1 MNDYKFEG
9 LKSRVTRIV
18 SLASS
23 SLQAANKT
31 IKITTPSYF
40 AGRDSGTANAMILE
54 SNDYCSS
61 IELEPQKLDCKNLEV
76 YASSLCSADLHELQN
91 EKRVPVIRVS
101 SIDSD
106 NEIQQPSQVYHSRK
120 YSSSQLIQGD
130 FPKKQTLKQ
139 LLATKTQVN

>member
-1 MNDYKFEG
+1 MKDYKFEG

-40 AGRDSGTANAMILE
+40 AGKDSGTANAMILE

-61 IELEPQKLDCKNLEV
+61 IDPE
-76 YASSLCSADLHELQN
+76 S
-91 EKRVPVIRVS
+91 
-101 SIDSD
+101 
-106 NEIQQPSQVYHSRK
+106 
-120 YSSSQLIQGD
+120 
-130 FPKKQTLKQ
+130 
-139 LLATKTQVN
+139 